1 MNIFNSVEIMIRSIE
16 QDKNDE
22 KSFVKKEVKYQL
34 VNNNENSNEKIKQ
47 ITKNLSEIK
56 DLIITEKQE
65 SIDLVDFVD
74 DIFSF

>member
-1 MNIFNSVEIMIRSIE
+1 MSIFNSVEIMVRSIE

-34 VNNNENSNEKIKQ
+34 VNNNENSNEKIKE